1 MAESKRRLFAAFRF
15 SRKLVLIAGGAL
27 VTLGASGTAALVMT
41 GPSGL
46 IPGFSEEEEVGGHCK
61 TVYQTKFRRIDEI
74 RIVAVIQTD
83 DKEPAKRVA
92 TGMRLARHIAETE
105 HPDLV
110 TVQLTDMKGP
120 IERTRLRGAAIGTEI
135 VHAPNPNKTRA
146 TKKAWE
152 VRYVDAPA
160 SELGLFF
167 GPRIEM
173 SKSDMDLIATKIP
186 VVEGCD
192 GDIVEEVADA
202 KGGHGKPAAEGHGEA
217 KPAPAHH

>member
-46 IPGFSEEEEVGGHCK
+46 IPGFSAEDAGGHCK
-61 TVYQTKFRRIDEI
+61 TIYQTKFRRIDEV

-83 DKEPAKRVA
+83 DKEPARRA
-92 TGMRLARHIAETE
+92 ETGMRLARHIAETE

-110 TVQLTDMKGP
+110 TVQLTDIRGP
-120 IERTRLRGAAIGTEI
+120 TERTRLRGAAIGTEI

-152 VRYVDAPA
+152 VRYIDAPA

-173 SKSDMDLIATKIP
+173 SQVDMDLAATKIP

-192 GDIVEEVADA
+192 GDIVEEVAEA
-202 KGGHGKPAAEGHGEA
+202 KGGHGEA
-217 KPAPAHH
+217 KPASGGH